1 MARRCAFLGMLV
13 GAFAQGP
20 EDGYSR
26 EQLQPLTNF
35 RLCDF
40 AAFLEKRSH
49 SHDFPRQQHRRT
61 IAPTLRFSIKF
72 SSCQTSLPQLALQSR
87 LLQDSLRMAGCVRRL
102 LSKTVAATPVAQRA
116 LKNWLHV
123 PLDWRFPSLVLCR
136 STGAQHTN

>member
-72 SSCQTSLPQLALQSR
+72 SSCETSLPQLALQSR

-102 LSKTVAATPVAQRA
+102 LSKTVAATPVALMLQIRQA
-116 LKNWLHV
+116 KVGELGKQ
-123 PLDWRFPSLVLCR
+123 
-136 STGAQHTN
+136 GAKGSKKLASCSP

>member
-61 IAPTLRFSIKF
+61 IAPTLSFSIKF
-72 SSCQTSLPQLALQSR
+72 SICQTSLPQLAPQSR

-102 LSKTVAATPVAQRA
+102 LSKTVAATPVALMLQIRQA
-116 LKNWLHV
+116 KVGGLGKQ
-123 PLDWRFPSLVLCR
+123 
-136 STGAQHTN
+136 GAKGSKKLASCSP

>member
-1 MARRCAFLGMLV
+1 MARHCAFLGMLV

-61 IAPTLRFSIKF
+61 IAPTLRFSIKS

-87 LLQDSLRMAGCVRRL
+87 LLLDSLRMAGCVRRL
-102 LSKTVAATPVAQRA
+102 LSKTVAATPVALMLQIRQA
-116 LKNWLHV
+116 KVGGLGKQGTKGSKKLASCS
-123 PLDWRFPSLVLCR
+123 P
-136 STGAQHTN
+136 